1 MAIKK
6 TKTSSSQKN
15 LSIEKVKT
23 ASHQQSTPTREVNTS
38 SVEKK
43 LQPPVAPVAI
53 KKQERILT
61 AEGWKRSQLKKR
73 KQAKSASKS

>member
-43 LQPPVAPVAI
+43 IATSCCTGCNQKTGAYSDSRRM
-53 KKQERILT
+53 E
-61 AEGWKRSQLKKR
+61 E
-73 KQAKSASKS
+73 KSAQKA